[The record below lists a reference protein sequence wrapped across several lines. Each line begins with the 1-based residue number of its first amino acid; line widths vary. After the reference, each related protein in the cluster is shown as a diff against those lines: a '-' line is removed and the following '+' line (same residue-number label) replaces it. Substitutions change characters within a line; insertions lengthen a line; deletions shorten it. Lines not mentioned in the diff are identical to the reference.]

1 MTKQRR
7 LTKQHRLTKRSK
19 LTKQCRLSK
28 RGGGGSK
35 GSVKT
40 RSSQK
45 TKSSRKTKSIND
57 MVKAKSAPN
66 KLSTRK
72 LRSDNKKLKECEEKQ
87 KNVLD
92 KLDKC
97 EGDVRQW
104 EVDFDYT
111 NKYYLNLL
119 RKSTKLFKKLTR
131 SAYMQD
137 YYEDDV
143 DEINELLEKIPSK

>member
-7 LTKQHRLTKRSK
+7 LTKRSK
-19 LTKQCRLSK
+19 LRK

-35 GSVKT
+35 ASGKIN
-40 RSSQK
+40 SSQK
-45 TKSSRKTKSIND
+45 TKSSRKTKSVND

-72 LRSDNKKLKECEEKQ
+72 LRSDNKKLKECEK
-87 KNVLD
+87 KHKRDLD

-97 EGDVRQW
+97 KDDVRQW

-137 YYEDDV
+137 YYEDDI

>member
-1 MTKQRR
+1 MTKQR
-7 LTKQHRLTKRSK
+7 RLTKRSK
-19 LTKQCRLSK
+19 LTKKRRLSK

-40 RSSQK
+40 
-45 TKSSRKTKSIND
+45 KSSRKTKSVND

-72 LRSDNKKLKECEEKQ
+72 SRSDKKLKECEQ
-87 KNVLD
+87 KHKDVLD
-92 KLDKC
+92 KLDIC

-111 NKYYLNLL
+111 NGYYLNLL
-119 RKSTKLFKKLTR
+119 RKATKLFKTLRR
-131 SAYMQD
+131 SSLLQD
-137 YYEDDV
+137 YHEEEL

>member
-1 MTKQRR
+1 MTKQR
-7 LTKQHRLTKRSK
+7 RLTKRSK
-19 LTKQCRLSK
+19 LTKQRRLSK
-28 RGGGGSK
+28 RGGGGNKVSGK
-35 GSVKT
+35 IN
-40 RSSQK
+40 SSQK
-45 TKSSRKTKSIND
+45 TKSSRKTKSVND
-57 MVKAKSAPN
+57 IVKAKSAPN

-72 LRSDNKKLKECEEKQ
+72 LRSDNKKLKKCEQ
-87 KNVLD
+87 KHKDVLD

-97 EGDVRQW
+97 EDDVRQW

-131 SAYMQD
+131 SSYMQD

>member
-7 LTKQHRLTKRSK
+7 LTKKRRLTKQRRLTKRSK
-19 LTKQCRLSK
+19 LTK

-35 GSVKT
+35 GSG
-40 RSSQK
+40 K
-45 TKSSRKTKSIND
+45 TKSSRKTKSVND

-72 LRSDNKKLKECEEKQ
+72 LRSDNKKLKECEK
-87 KNVLD
+87 KHKDVLD

-97 EGDVRQW
+97 EDDVRQW

-111 NKYYLNLL
+111 NEYYLNLL
-119 RKSTKLFKKLTR
+119 RKATKLFKTLRR
-131 SAYMQD
+131 SSLLQD
-137 YYEDDV
+137 YHEEEL